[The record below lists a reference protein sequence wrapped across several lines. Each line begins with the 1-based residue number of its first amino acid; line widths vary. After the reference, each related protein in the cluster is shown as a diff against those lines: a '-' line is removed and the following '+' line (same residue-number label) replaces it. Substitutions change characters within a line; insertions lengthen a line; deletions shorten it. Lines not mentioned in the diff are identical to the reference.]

1 MREILNRLRTAG
13 DRLRSA
19 VSRDE
24 SDDDQFATDGGT
36 AVGAGRRRDELRQ
49 QLPIQ
54 WELIESAPFWLPPV
68 LLAGFFVY
76 GAIFWNAILSLTD
89 FAGLSLTG
97 PDYSSLD
104 FDMYGRLLQDGTFWQ
119 ATQNTIVLLVVFT
132 IFCLALGLLTAIL
145 IDQNIRFENTFRTI
159 YLLPMSL
166 SFVVTAT
173 MWRWMY
179 NPSNGVLNQFLRVF
193 NLEGAIITLLAPAR
207 ISPTTVQWLSW
218 NTTALAAVIFALIW
232 QFSGYAM
239 VVFLAGLRA
248 IPTEHYE
255 AARVDGASTV
265 RMYMR
270 VIIPQLRA
278 SAVSASVVLMVFA
291 LKAFDFIFA
300 LRQEQP
306 GPNMDILA
314 IMMYREAFT
323 GGNEWAYGSAIAMV
337 LFFLALLIIAP
348 YLYSEY
354 RRGEL

>member
-1 MREILNRLRTAG
+1 MREILTRLRTAG
-13 DRLRSA
+13 ARLRSA
-19 VSRDE
+19 ARRTAPT
-24 SDDDQFATDGGT
+24 DDKVATDGGT
-36 AVGAGRRRDELRQ
+36 AVGERRRTALRDR
-49 QLPIQ
+49 LPVE
-54 WELIESAPFWLPPV
+54 WELVESSPFWLPPV
-68 LLAGFFVY
+68 VLAGFFVY
-76 GAIFWNAILSLTD
+76 GAIFWNAIISLTD
-89 FAGLSLTG
+89 WEGLSLSG
-97 PDYSSLD
+97 ADYSDLD
-104 FDMYGRLLQDGTFWQ
+104 VEMYARLLGDGAFWQ

-132 IFCLALGLLTAIL
+132 LLCLVVGLLAAIL
-145 IDQNIRFENTFRTI
+145 IDQQIRFENTFRTI

-173 MWRWMY
+173 MWAWMY
-179 NPSNGVLNQFLRVF
+179 NARNGVINTFLRLL
-193 NLEGAIITLLAPAR
+193 NLEGLLVTLLKPEAINA
-207 ISPTTVQWLSW
+207 TVLQWLSW
-218 NTTALAAVIFALIW
+218 NTTALPAVIFALLW

-270 VIIPQLRA
+270 VIVPQLRA

-300 LRQEQP
+300 LRGDQP
-306 GPNMDILA
+306 GANLDILA
-314 IMMYREAFT
+314 TMMYREAFT
-323 GGNEWAYGSAIAMV
+323 GGNEWAYGSAIAIV
-337 LFFLALLIIAP
+337 LFVLALLIIAP